1 MAYLNGHQSHFRMVA
16 GMENARSVIHLAELF
31 KLADQAGLL
40 RDPELAVERMRRV
53 LAVAGIV

>member
-1 MAYLNGHQSHFRMVA
+1 MVA

-40 RDPELAVERMRRV
+40 RDPELAVERMRRM